1 VAGRMRELLASGELG
16 DLRHVETIFTI
27 PSPEPADPR
36 WSLKLA
42 GGATMDLGCYCLH
55 AQRALAD
62 WAGGEPMLRDARAGL
77 RTGIEQI
84 DEWLEARLE
93 FPTGAGGTVKCNMAG
108 TERLATY
115 RIVGS
120 RGEATAMEFVE
131 PHMDDRILVV
141 TQNGERTEHLGR
153 RPTYS
158 YQLDAFTAAVR
169 GGSSIATGVDDALAN
184 MRLIDGCYQLAG
196 LQPRPRAAID
206 PAVAGS

>member
-1 VAGRMRELLASGELG
+1 
-16 DLRHVETIFTI
+16 
-27 PSPEPADPR
+27 
-36 WSLKLA
+36 
-42 GGATMDLGCYCLH
+42 MDLGCYCLH

-62 WAGGEPMLRDARAGL
+62 WAGGEPTLREARAGL
-77 RTGIEQI
+77 RSGTEQI
-84 DEWLEARLE
+84 DERLEARLE
-93 FPTGAGGTVKCNMAG
+93 FQTGASGTVKCNMAG
-108 TERLATY
+108 TERVATY

-131 PHMDDRILVV
+131 PHLDDQIHVA
-141 TQNGERTEHLGR
+141 TPNGERTERLGK

-184 MRLIDGCYQLAG
+184 MRLIDECYQLAG

-206 PAVAGS
+206 PAAARSQQPRLPFNSGVIGIRSNAPRQAARSWSKTLL